1 MALYSDRHSVFV
13 PSLRS
18 AEPAK
23 AEGATQF
30 ARAMLQLGI
39 RQIFASSPQAKGRV
53 ERACGT
59 LQDRLVSELRLEGAR
74 SIAGANYLLSRF
86 IERFNGKFAVAPV
99 QPGNAFRPLDPDLNL
114 ESVLCFKHSRR
125 VARDNTV
132 KYDSQLIQ
140 LLPSLER
147 PSYAG
152 ARVEVIEQTDGRLQ
166 IACQDKIVPAQ
177 LAPPRPGLMRLGGR
191 GDRSLGALQRQLGKV
206 AQLTAA
212 TPQRKKRTP
221 RSAAATLARR
231 RKPTPRQIACWKAV
245 QLAKSKGL
253 SLRAI
258 ARELGI
264 ARVTVAKYAG
274 SAQPPINRF
283 GEKDAEDAK
292 AAAGAIRKRE
302 SHAPVY

>member
-1 MALYSDRHSVFV
+1 M
-13 PSLRS
+13 
-18 AEPAK
+18 
-23 AEGATQF
+23 
-30 ARAMLQLGI
+30 
-39 RQIFASSPQAKGRV
+39 
-53 ERACGT
+53 
-59 LQDRLVSELRLEGAR
+59 
-74 SIAGANYLLSRF
+74 
-86 IERFNGKFAVAPV
+86 APV
-99 QPGNAFRPLDPDLNL
+99 QPGNAYRTLDPGLNL
-114 ESVLCFKHSRR
+114 ENVLCFKHSRR

-132 KYDSQLIQ
+132 KYDSQLTQ

-166 IACQDKIVPAQ
+166 IACQGEIVPSQ
-177 LAPPRPGLMRLGGR
+177 LAPPRPGLMRLGGNR
-191 GDRSLGALQRQLGKV
+191 DGSHRTLQRQLSKV
-206 AQLTAA
+206 AQLTAI
-212 TPQRKKRTP
+212 TPQRKKRKP
-221 RSAAATLARR
+221 RSTAATLARR

-245 QLAKSKGL
+245 QLAKSKGF

-274 SAQPPINRF
+274 SAQPPLNRF
-283 GEKDAEDAK
+283 GEKDAEAVK